1 MPNIRSFSL
10 NISAG
15 IGAVSAEYV
24 LPEKPLCIMTLAHGA
39 GAGMDH
45 SFMVALATALS
56 EVGIGT
62 LRFNFPFMEHKKGRP
77 DTPPVAHATIAAA
90 LVRAGTDF
98 PALPLFA
105 SGKSFGGRMTSQ
117 FLASQPQPEVKGL
130 VFYGFPLHPAGK
142 PSIDR
147 AEHLKNI
154 QTPKLFLQGT
164 KDDLAV
170 WDLIYSV
177 CSTLGKTRLVKLD
190 GVNHSFK
197 AGKKDVLPMLVKA
210 TKEWMTR

>member
-1 MPNIRSFSL
+1 MSNIRSFSL
-10 NISAG
+10 NISEG
-15 IGAVSAEYV
+15 IGAVSAEYF
-24 LPEKPLCIMTLAHGA
+24 LPESPLCVMTLAHGA

-45 SFMVALATALS
+45 SFMVALASVLAD
-56 EVGIGT
+56 VDIAT

-90 LVRAGTDF
+90 LAHAEADF
-98 PALPLFA
+98 PSLPLFA
-105 SGKSFGGRMTSQ
+105 AGKSFGGRMTSQ
-117 FLASQPQPEVKGL
+117 FLASDPRPAVRGI

-154 QTPKLFLQGT
+154 KIPKLFLQGT

-170 WDLIYSV
+170 WDLIYGV
-177 CSTLGKTRLVKLD
+177 CSTLSKTRLVKVD
-190 GVNHSFK
+190 GVNHAFK
-197 AGKKDVLPMLVKA
+197 AGKRDILSLLVGA
-210 TKEWMTR
+210 TKEWMMR